1 MKLENITLIAGI
13 GTGTMGSGTAL
24 AFALGG
30 YSVNMYGRTRESLDR
45 GQKRVHEALDLL
57 WENGLVEGQK
67 EAVLERIQGHTDL
80 GSAVEDAQFVIESVA
95 EDLEVKK
102 AVFREMETLC
112 SPEAILATNTS
123 GLSPTL
129 ISETLEK
136 KDRFLV
142 SHFWNPP
149 HLMPIVEVVPG
160 KFTSEETVKI
170 TGELLEKIGKKPVSL
185 KKEAP
190 GFIGNRL
197 QFALLREA
205 LHIVDEGIASRED
218 VDRTMRFSL
227 GRRLADTGPLESA
240 DLGGLDI
247 FYNVA
252 SYLFRD
258 LSNTPDVSPLL
269 RDPAIRGD
277 LGAKTGKGIYQWT
290 ESKLKE
296 TVKFRER
303 TLVEWLKRDS
313 EGKSR

>member
-1 MKLENITLIAGI
+1 MKLEQIRLIAGI

-24 AFALGG
+24 VFALGG
-30 YSVNMYGRTRESLDR
+30 YRVNLYGRTQASLDR
-45 GQKRVHEALDLL
+45 GLKRISSSMALLS
-57 WENGLVEGQK
+57 ENGLISEEEQVI
-67 EAVLERIQGHTDL
+67 LSRINCFTDL
-80 GSAVEDAQFVIESVA
+80 SLAVRKADFVIESVA

-129 ISETLEK
+129 ISEALEK

-149 HLMPIVEVVPG
+149 HLMPVVELVPG
-160 KFTSEETVKI
+160 KFTSGDTVKV

-205 LHIVDEGIASRED
+205 LHIVDEGIASKED

-227 GRRLADTGPLESA
+227 GRRLADTGPLEST

-252 SYLFRD
+252 SYLFKD
-258 LSNTPDVSPLL
+258 LSNTPEVSSILK
-269 RDPAIRGD
+269 DPATRGD

-290 ESKLKE
+290 GSKLKE
-296 TVKFRER
+296 TVQFRER
-303 TLVEWLKRDS
+303 TLVEWLKRDKA
-313 EGKSR
+313 GQSR